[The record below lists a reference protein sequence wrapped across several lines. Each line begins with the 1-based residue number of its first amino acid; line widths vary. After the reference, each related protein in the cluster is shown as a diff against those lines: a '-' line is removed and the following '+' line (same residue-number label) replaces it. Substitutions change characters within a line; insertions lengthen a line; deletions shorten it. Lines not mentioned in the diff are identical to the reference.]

1 MALIPNTPASN
12 PQPPTIPIGTTD
24 SSWRNGFSPDRPMGE
39 PIINFPTPV
48 VKNVM
53 FFVERIAKNPSEITI
68 ELGTPFVPTAGTTF
82 LPFMRDAVLVHV
94 EPVNEAA
101 RQHVYRF
108 YYMVPPEQQFR
119 YNIQDMKKI
128 RDGYTLKDTAA
139 TGKFMGPDADTE
151 ELKDFYEITRE
162 WVEPT
167 DSAYAPLPLGSF
179 DPSNEKLDPD
189 FYDQHFYTAYDAQL
203 VYEEVAQFEEEHLRK
218 YFRKVIR
225 VYKTLPG
232 PVVKE
237 FVPYNIWQ
245 KGDTVWDE
253 GGPGTSL
260 PESEWVAQTAI
271 KLSREVWAAPL
282 WPVDGGGKEPG
293 QARIPHMPT
302 LELDNKPVSAGW
314 DKGSYPSTQMYT
326 IVSMYKRNSNI
337 AEKEEQNSLS
347 GNCCNPDSRFVR
359 CINTTVTTSQSVDWT
374 ANGDVPAIDPPD
386 PSENC
391 SQWRV
396 DSSVVVHEGY
406 SHKETRKSCTTYD
419 QIDEFWESS
428 FDRITNQVY
437 PVLRKIVHNPSTD
450 FDTDWQKE
458 GFTKYTD
465 AVGNAYYG
473 RKLESPETE
482 EAITIPDTPWTKI
495 GYNLSDFTAGEASTP
510 ATGMLQNMSLIN
522 GWNDPNYPQF
532 ANTFALIGS
541 FNMDHQGV
549 DRGTNVC
556 ILFKG
561 NRWWNIYIRNN
572 YPSVQSPGTMEAMYY
587 YNALNPD
594 GPWMTLNG
602 KYKIYMEAI
611 IRDTLYAETVMSASP
626 WTFPLGV
633 LDTTAIYQRD
643 EGYNPEMIFTRGA
656 LPKGIGTVYLDVE
669 NGQLN
674 MTVHVT
680 NTNGDFIN
688 GVIPIFL
695 NGTKVFDINVVT
707 TSNVGLPNE
716 PPPAVN
722 TSYGEK
728 TKYRVGDYIL
738 NAAVAE
744 KITLTYDGAKY
755 PYFQFGITV
764 CTLRNNTF
772 KVTQGD
778 KPQRVVLRQ
787 WVNPCY
793 AVDSYMQI
801 PGIGYYKKYTTTM
814 NYSFPAVFGA
824 VSWVPWDTRP
834 DLSGRQEGKYFPQTR
849 MMRDSYSG
857 PCTAVV
863 EEAFSPDGTWPKGW
877 GLGTS
882 VQFTTNS
889 GYFSSPLCDYRLPAC
904 LHGPLAITVTI
915 GNQDA
920 KWLPGAFNTNFPAT
934 THTDWKPVTSYY
946 ASPWNG
952 GMMCKKVTI
961 YPPS

>member
-162 WVEPT
+162 WVEPR

-253 GGPGTSL
+253 GGPGTNQ

-282 WPVDGGGKEPG
+282 WPVEGGGKEPG
-293 QARIPHMPT
+293 QARIPHMPL

-326 IVSMYKRNSNI
+326 LVSMYKRNSNI

-386 PSENC
+386 PGENC

-396 DSSVVVHEGY
+396 DSSVVVREGY

-450 FDTDWQKE
+450 FDADWQKE

-465 AVGNAYYG
+465 AVGNTYYG
-473 RKLESPETE
+473 R
-482 EAITIPDTPWTKI
+482 
-495 GYNLSDFTAGEASTP
+495 
-510 ATGMLQNMSLIN
+510 
-522 GWNDPNYPQF
+522 
-532 ANTFALIGS
+532 TF
-541 FNMDHQGV
+541 
-549 DRGTNVC
+549 
-556 ILFKG
+556 
-561 NRWWNIYIRNN
+561 
-572 YPSVQSPGTMEAMYY
+572 E
-587 YNALNPD
+587 
-594 GPWMTLNG
+594 
-602 KYKIYMEAI
+602 
-611 IRDTLYAETVMSASP
+611 
-626 WTFPLGV
+626 
-633 LDTTAIYQRD
+633 DTTSD
-643 EGYNPEMIFTRGA
+643 
-656 LPKGIGTVYLDVE
+656 
-669 NGQLN
+669 
-674 MTVHVT
+674 
-680 NTNGDFIN
+680 
-688 GVIPIFL
+688 
-695 NGTKVFDINVVT
+695 
-707 TSNVGLPNE
+707 
-716 PPPAVN
+716 
-722 TSYGEK
+722 
-728 TKYRVGDYIL
+728 
-738 NAAVAE
+738 
-744 KITLTYDGAKY
+744 KI
-755 PYFQFGITV
+755 
-764 CTLRNNTF
+764 
-772 KVTQGD
+772 
-778 KPQRVVLRQ
+778 QRVVLRQ

-814 NYSFPAVFGA
+814 NYSFPAVFGS
-824 VSWVPWDTRP
+824 VSWVPWNTRP
-834 DLSGRQEGKYFPQTR
+834 DLSGKNAGQYFPQTR

-877 GLGTS
+877 GLGAS

-904 LHGPLAITVTI
+904 LHGPLAITVVI

-920 KWLPGAFNTNFPAT
+920 KWLPGTFNTTFPAT

>member
-218 YFRKVIR
+218 YFRRVIR

-293 QARIPHMPT
+293 QARIPHMPL

-326 IVSMYKRNSNI
+326 LVSMYKRNSNI

-386 PSENC
+386 PGENC

-473 RKLESPETE
+473 RKLESPVTE
-482 EAITIPDTPWTKI
+482 VSISIPDTVWVKEN
-495 GYNLSDFTAGEASTP
+495 YNLSDFSVGEDNPSP
-510 ATGMLQNMSLIN
+510 TGLLSNLNVIN
-522 GWNDPNYPQF
+522 GWNDPSDPSFSNYF
-532 ANTFALIGS
+532 AFTCEFTSNNPGR
-541 FNMDHQGV
+541 
-549 DRGTNVC
+549 DRGTVVTVYYKN
-556 ILFKG
+556 K
-561 NRWWNIYIRNN
+561 RWWPMYVQNSM
-572 YPSVQSPGTMEAMYY
+572 PVEQSPGTISTANHY
-587 YNALNPD
+587 YNVNPD
-594 GPWMTLNG
+594 GPWYTADGN
-602 KYKIYMEAI
+602 YKISMEGI
-611 IRDTLYAETVMSASP
+611 ISDTLYGEGVSGQT
-626 WTFPLGV
+626 WTLPIGYM
-633 LDTTAIYQRD
+633 DGSGIYKR
-643 EGYNPEMIFTRGA
+643 GTYNPEMKFTVGS
-656 LPKGIGTVYLDVE
+656 LPTGISKVFLDVT

-674 MTVHVT
+674 MLVWVE
-680 NTNGDFIN
+680 NPNGIAIN
-688 GVIPIFL
+688 GNIPIKL
-695 NGTKVFDINVVT
+695 NGTKIFDIAVT
-707 TSNVGLPNE
+707 SSVSSSNE
-716 PPPAVN
+716 PPSVVTRN
-722 TSYGEK
+722 GEK
-728 TKYRVGDYIL
+728 SEYTDGTYSLK
-738 NAAVAE
+738 AAVANRIE
-744 KITLTYDGAKY
+744 LSYNGTRY
-755 PYFQFGITV
+755 PYFQFGATV
-764 CTLRNNTF
+764 ATLTGNTF
-772 KVTQGD
+772 KLQKNTNVS
-778 KPQRVVLRQ
+778 RVVLRQ

-814 NYSFPAVFGA
+814 NYSFPAVLGT
-824 VSWVPWDTRP
+824 VRWVPWNTRP
-834 DLSGRQEGKYFPQTR
+834 DLSGKNAGQYFPQTT
-849 MMRDSYSG
+849 MKRDSYSG

-882 VQFTTNS
+882 PQFTTNS
-889 GYFSSPLCDYRLPAC
+889 GYFSTPLCDYRMPAC
-904 LHGPLAITVTI
+904 LHAPMNVSVTI

-920 KWLPGAFNTNFPAT
+920 KWLPGAFNTTFAGT
-934 THTDWKPVTSYY
+934 SETDWKPVTSYY

-952 GMMCKKVTI
+952 GMLCKKVTI
-961 YPPS
+961 YPPN

>member
-253 GGPGTSL
+253 GGPGTNQ

-282 WPVDGGGKEPG
+282 WPVEGGGKEPG
-293 QARIPHMPT
+293 QARIPHMPL

-326 IVSMYKRNSNI
+326 LVSMYKRNSNI

-374 ANGDVPAIDPPD
+374 ANGDVPAVDPPD
-386 PSENC
+386 PGENC

-465 AVGNAYYG
+465 AVGNTYYG
-473 RKLESPETE
+473 RKLEKPVTLVPVTVPDMRWTTIEKVESWDLMVQEDSVTPTE
-482 EAITIPDTPWTKI
+482 ILGIPYLNYGI
-495 GYNLSDFTAGEASTP
+495 
-510 ATGMLQNMSLIN
+510 
-522 GWNDPNYPQF
+522 NDPNDP
-532 ANTFALIGS
+532 TFQGFMGVSGILSAQPNGS
-541 FNMDHQGV
+541 NA
-549 DRGTNVC
+549 DRG
-556 ILFKG
+556 G
-561 NRWWNIYIRNN
+561 NFGIYFRDKRLWNLYIQNS
-572 YPSVQSPGTMEAMYY
+572 YPTTYPPGTFWLDYAYY
-587 YNALNPD
+587 AVNPQ
-594 GPWMTLNG
+594 GPWYTEDG
-602 KYKIYMEAI
+602 QVRVDMEMAI
-611 IRDTLYAETVMSASP
+611 QSTLYAEIVTNET
-626 WTFPLGV
+626 WTFPVGNAQGLTFFQRDASYTSEMMFSVGSLPSGIQGAYLDIQYGRLNLV
-633 LDTTAIYQRD
+633 VIANPRGSAINGTIPILINGEKAFDIDVETVDLDTQKVLTVQSTTAAKQEYH
-643 EGYNPEMIFTRGA
+643 A
-656 LPKGIGTVYLDVE
+656 
-669 NGQLN
+669 
-674 MTVHVT
+674 
-680 NTNGDFIN
+680 
-688 GVIPIFL
+688 
-695 NGTKVFDINVVT
+695 
-707 TSNVGLPNE
+707 
-716 PPPAVN
+716 
-722 TSYGEK
+722 
-728 TKYRVGDYIL
+728 GDYVL
-738 NAAVAE
+738 NAEVVN
-744 KITLTYDGAKY
+744 KLTLSYSGQKF
-755 PYFQFGITV
+755 PYFQFNL
-764 CTLRNNTF
+764 TLCALTGSTF
-772 KVTQGD
+772 KKVATSD
-778 KPQRVVLRQ
+778 KIQRVVLRQ

-814 NYSFPAVFGA
+814 NYSFPAVFGS
-824 VSWVPWDTRP
+824 VSWVPWNTRP
-834 DLSGRQEGKYFPQTR
+834 DLSGKNAGQYFPQTR

-904 LHGPLAITVTI
+904 LHGPLTITVVI

-920 KWLPGAFNTNFPAT
+920 KWLPGAFNTAFPGT